1 MDKDATKKALKNEK
15 ILMPRHIILD
25 KSYKPSDLKRI
36 RTPLVVKPVDQGSS
50 IATFIVKKEKELSGA
65 IKEAL
70 KISSRVMVE
79 EFIDGRE
86 VTAAVLGNKNPVA
99 LPLIEIRPKKA
110 FFFDYQS
117 KYEISGSEEIC
128 PALISR
134 ALTKEIQAVAIKIHK
149 ILSCRGVTRSDF
161 IIKNNKPYFLEINT
175 IPGMTETSLVPLAA
189 AKHSLSFSELLD
201 ELIKLAFE
209 G

>member
-1 MDKDATKKALKNEK
+1 M
-15 ILMPRHIILD
+15 
-25 KSYKPSDLKRI
+25 
-36 RTPLVVKPVDQGSS
+36 
-50 IATFIVKKEKELSGA
+50 
-65 IKEAL
+65 
-70 KISSRVMVE
+70 
-79 EFIDGRE
+79 
-86 VTAAVLGNKNPVA
+86 
-99 LPLIEIRPKKA
+99 PLIEIRPKKA